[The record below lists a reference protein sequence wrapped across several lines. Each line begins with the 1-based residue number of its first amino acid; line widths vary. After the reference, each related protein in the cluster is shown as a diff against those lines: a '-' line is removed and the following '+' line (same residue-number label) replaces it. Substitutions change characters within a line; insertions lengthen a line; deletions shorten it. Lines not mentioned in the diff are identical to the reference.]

1 MSIINASRAS
11 KAVLNGSTC
20 NADFP
25 RNTVS
30 CFRDMLHDFI
40 RFYTGID
47 FPRFSVARKIVVAS

>member
-1 MSIINASRAS
+1 MLAGI

-20 NADFP
+20 NADFL

-47 FPRFSVARKIVVAS
+47 FPRFGVARKIVVAS